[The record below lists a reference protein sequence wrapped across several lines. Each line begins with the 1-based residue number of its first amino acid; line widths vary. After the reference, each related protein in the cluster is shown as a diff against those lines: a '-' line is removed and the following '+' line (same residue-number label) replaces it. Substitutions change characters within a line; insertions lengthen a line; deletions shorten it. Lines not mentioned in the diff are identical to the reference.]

1 VERRSPSVVA
11 AVLAA
16 AILAVAALTGTL
28 WHEISPSVA
37 GWGSFGWTALV
48 AGRWW
53 TAGTS
58 LFLTRN
64 PFMALTMATA
74 VAGVLGAYER
84 RAGSW
89 RSLAVA
95 GIGHLTGSVVTA
107 LGVGTLGR
115 TWWPVGVRAAQN
127 LDYGASMVVAAAL
140 GALASRSGDRRII
153 RLVGVGAVLVL
164 VLHHQLSDWAHLVA
178 IPTGYLADRARRP
191 RRALAQLALTG
202 LITAWLAVDGA
213 QVVIQEANAVRFA
226 SASTSSAAALPLTA
240 TGPVTPVPRGKVV
253 RLDYRSPALG
263 QRTMVA
269 WVYVPPAAASGR
281 GGRLPVALFLHSVP
295 GAPDDW
301 LAGGDLPAQLDRALA
316 AGSIVPTLA
325 VIPDGAGTRSPLAGW
340 RDVRRQH
347 LLTSVRR
354 DLLAAVGARFPT
366 ADLGP
371 GRVAVIGVG
380 RGAEGAAR
388 LSRSDPRVGYVAAI
402 DPRTSVL
409 PAPGVHL
416 LVEPGQGDRRS
427 GASRT
432 WARWRVEV
440 APALQWLT
448 DHGFGAGKSA

>member
-1 VERRSPSVVA
+1 MARRSPLVA
-11 AVLAA
+11 GTLAV
-16 AILAVAALTGTL
+16 AILGVAALTGTL
-28 WHEISPSVA
+28 WHDLPPGVA
-37 GWGSFGWTALV
+37 GWGSFGWPALV

-64 PFMALTMATA
+64 PFMAVTMSVA
-74 VAGVLGAYER
+74 VAAVLGAYER
-84 RAGSW
+84 RAGPW

-140 GALASRSGDRRII
+140 GALASRAGDRRIV
-153 RLVGVGAVLVL
+153 RLVGVGAVLAL
-164 VLHHQLSDWAHLVA
+164 VLHHQLSDWAHLLA
-178 IPTGYLADRARRP
+178 IFAGYVSDRARRP

-202 LITAWLAVDGA
+202 IITAWLAVDGA
-213 QVVIQEANAVRFA
+213 QVVIQEADAVRFA
-226 SASTSSAAALPLTA
+226 PASTASAAALPLTA
-240 TGPVTPVPRGKVV
+240 TRPVTPAPRGKVV

-281 GGRLPVALFLHSVP
+281 AGRLPVALFLHSVP

-301 LAGGDLPAQLDRALA
+301 LAGGNLPAQLDRALA
-316 AGSIVPTLA
+316 AGSIAPMLA
-325 VIPDGAGTRSPLAGW
+325 VIPDGAGTRSPMAGW

-354 DLLAAVGARFPT
+354 DLLAAVAARFPA

-380 RGAEGAAR
+380 GGAEGAAR
-388 LSRSDPRVGYVAAI
+388 LSRFDPRVGYVAAI
-402 DPRTSVL
+402 DPPTTL
-409 PAPGVHL
+409 WPAPGVHL
-416 LVEPGQGDRRS
+416 LVVPGQPARRS

-432 WARWRVEV
+432 WARWRVEI

-448 DHGFGAGKSA
+448 DHGFGAGTSA